1 MKKSLIMA
9 AVIGIIMACQSY
21 PDSKKKLTIYK
32 NEIVQTEKSF
42 EKMAAD
48 SGLPVAFSHYVADS
62 GVIIVR
68 DTLFMGK
75 VAVRKYYQGWT
86 VKDASLKWTPDYVDV
101 SVSGDLGYTYGR
113 YTISFKDSTGA
124 LIRNHGIF
132 HTVWKRQ
139 PDGSWKFVWD

>member
-1 MKKSLIMA
+1 MKKSLIMTA
-9 AVIGIIMACQSY
+9 FMGVIMACQSH
-21 PDSKKKLTIYK
+21 PDPKNILKTYK
-32 NEIVQTEKSF
+32 DELVQTENSF

-48 SGLPVAFSHYVADS
+48 SGLPAAFSHYVADS
-62 GVIIVR
+62 GVVIVK

-86 VKDASLKWTPDYVDV
+86 VKDVSLKWSPDYVDV
-101 SVSGDLGYTYGR
+101 SASGDLGYTYGR

-124 LIRNHGIF
+124 IIRNHGIF

-139 PDGSWKFVWD
+139 PDGSWRFVWD